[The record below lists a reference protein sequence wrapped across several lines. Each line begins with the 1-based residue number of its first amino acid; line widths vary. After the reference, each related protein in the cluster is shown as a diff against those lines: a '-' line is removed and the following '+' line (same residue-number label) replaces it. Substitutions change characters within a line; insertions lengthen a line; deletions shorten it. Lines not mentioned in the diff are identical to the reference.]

1 MWVILVGNQSVEKTI
16 KYAFFNYLS
25 ENEENSSINDVVE
38 NLTSILKNE
47 LSIQHVN
54 FYLYN
59 EKLDYLTPLDNN
71 RELPSKS
78 LPHSFIYGEVFQ
90 HEGTSFIPIVQKDCL
105 VGVIELADLD
115 ESLSYKELTE
125 IAKACSTLYSYCMN
139 LVSVTQND
147 HKYEELYRIT
157 EKFHSLMDKDDVLVE
172 LITTLQSMY
181 SELIFYLF
189 LSHDNENHR
198 NLPIKELG
206 FDHQE
211 GNELAMEAYV
221 TGKVTS
227 SNQDEINHATVYSPL
242 KGKQGVYGV
251 LQVVANNG
259 IELTEENKNFIVML
273 ANTAGTALENAQLYD
288 QSKRLIKDLQ
298 LINETSHRLNKNLR
312 LTDTMTYMSSRI
324 MESFD
329 ADEVGFFY
337 INQDGTIQ
345 IFPGSTKFFSSDELQ
360 MYLDYIKGKLE
371 KDLEGLFIGD
381 ISTYLSGARYSS
393 IMAVPMIQS
402 DSLKG
407 CALVMHETPY
417 HFSFDM
423 FKLLQSLIHH
433 STLALTNSLLR
444 EELETL
450 VKTDHLTQLHSRS
463 HMNNCIEK
471 SIQMD
476 RQGTFVLIDIDN
488 FKMVNDT
495 YGHQIGDD
503 VLIQVANIIRNNIRE
518 QDIGARWG
526 GEELAIYLPHVELE
540 AGIAIAERI
549 VTRVRE
555 ETNPSITVSC
565 GVSYWNA
572 ENQYNFDQLF
582 KKADNALYEAKS
594 LGKDRIV
601 VQTDTE

>member
-1 MWVILVGNQSVEKTI
+1 
-16 KYAFFNYLS
+16 
-25 ENEENSSINDVVE
+25 
-38 NLTSILKNE
+38 
-47 LSIQHVN
+47 
-54 FYLYN
+54 
-59 EKLDYLTPLDNN
+59 
-71 RELPSKS
+71 
-78 LPHSFIYGEVFQ
+78 
-90 HEGTSFIPIVQKDCL
+90 
-105 VGVIELADLD
+105 
-115 ESLSYKELTE
+115 
-125 IAKACSTLYSYCMN
+125 MN

-147 HKYEELYRIT
+147 QKYEELYRIT

-172 LITTLQSMY
+172 LISTLQALY
-181 SELIFYLF
+181 SEFIFYLF

-206 FDHQE
+206 FDHQD

-221 TGKVTS
+221 TGKVTV
-227 SNQDEINHATVYSPL
+227 SNQDEANQATIYSPL

-251 LQVVANNG
+251 LQIVANNG
-259 IELTEENKNFIVML
+259 VELSDENKNFIVML

-337 INQDGTIQ
+337 INPDGTIQ

-360 MYLDYIKGKLE
+360 IYLDYIKGKIE

-381 ISTYLSGARYSS
+381 ISTYLSGAEYSS
-393 IMAVPMIQS
+393 IMAVPMVQS

-407 CALVMHETPY
+407 CALVMHKNPY

-450 VKTDHLTQLHSRS
+450 VKTDHLTQLHSRN
-463 HMNNCIEK
+463 HMNNRIEK
-471 SIQMD
+471 SIKVD

-526 GEELAIYLPHVELE
+526 GEELAIYLPHVDLE

-555 ETNPSITVSC
+555 DTTPAITVSC

-594 LGKDRIV
+594 LGKDQVIV
-601 VQTDTE
+601 QSDTK

>member
-1 MWVILVGNQSVEKTI
+1 MGSQSVEKTI

-25 ENEENSSINDVVE
+25 ENNEKPSINDVVE

-47 LSIQHVN
+47 LSIQHVV

-59 EKLDYLTPLDNN
+59 KKLDYLTPLDN
-71 RELPSKS
+71 RDLPSKS

-90 HEGTSFIPIVQKDCL
+90 HEGTSFIPIMQKDRL
-105 VGVIELADLD
+105 IGVIELADINETLAN
-115 ESLSYKELTE
+115 KELTE
-125 IAKACSTLYSYCMN
+125 VAKACSTFYSYCMN

-147 HKYEELYRIT
+147 QKYEELYRIT

-172 LITTLQSMY
+172 LISTLQALY
-181 SELIFYLF
+181 SEFIFYLF

-206 FDHQE
+206 FDHQD

-221 TGKVTS
+221 TGKVTV
-227 SNQDEINHATVYSPL
+227 SNQDEANQATIYSPL

-251 LQVVANNG
+251 LQIVANNG
-259 IELTEENKNFIVML
+259 VELSDENKNFIVML

-337 INQDGTIQ
+337 INPDGTIQ

-360 MYLDYIKGKLE
+360 IYLDYIKGKIE

-381 ISTYLSGARYSS
+381 ISTYLSGAEYSS
-393 IMAVPMIQS
+393 IMAVPMVQS

-407 CALVMHETPY
+407 CALVMHKNPY

-450 VKTDHLTQLHSRS
+450 VKTDHLTQLHSRN
-463 HMNNCIEK
+463 HMNNRIEK
-471 SIQMD
+471 SIKVD

-526 GEELAIYLPHVELE
+526 GEELAIYLPHVDLE

-555 ETNPSITVSC
+555 DTTPAITVSC

-594 LGKDRIV
+594 LGKDQVIV
-601 VQTDTE
+601 QSDTK